1 MAARKM
7 TTQGKAL
14 LEWGSRRQMMKTAEE
29 FAEAA
34 ASIMRWLN
42 IPTDESYTAMI
53 DELADAEICT
63 AYPRLI
69 FGDDVIQEAVD
80 RKLKRLE
87 GMMKVGEK

>member
-1 MAARKM
+1 M
-7 TTQGKAL
+7 TTQEMAL

-34 ASIMRWLN
+34 AAIVRWLN
-42 IPTDESYTAMI
+42 LMTDENRAAMI
-53 DELADAEICT
+53 DELAGVEIVT

-69 FGDDVIQEAVD
+69 FGDDVIQDAVE

-87 GMMKVGEK
+87 GMIGVEK